1 MTPDEVIPDC
11 FRGELSVT
19 KKGRPIFSEHSFC
32 ANGASGNDCQRGGC
46 RKKEPNTPLRFCVFL
61 NFGFVDFKKI
71 VVKSHL
77 HKISYR
83 MVKSPTSYLKSL
95 RNGRYT
101 KVSTHFKEHPFCA
114 IGQLAIGRG
123 GNLTRPRVDQ

>member
-1 MTPDEVIPDC
+1 MTPDELIPDC
-11 FRGELSVT
+11 FRGELSVE
-19 KKGRPIFSEHSFC
+19 KKGRQIFSEHSFR
-32 ANGASGNDCQRGGC
+32 ANGASGGC
-46 RKKEPNTPLRFCVFL
+46 HKKVPNTLLRFCVFL

-77 HKISYR
+77 HKISYQ

-101 KVSTHFKEHPFCA
+101 KVSTHFKEHLFCA
-114 IGQLAIGRG
+114 IGQLSIGRG
-123 GNLTRPRVDQ
+123 GNLTRLRVDQ

>member
-11 FRGELSVT
+11 FRGELSMK
-19 KKGRPIFSEHSFC
+19 KKGRQIFSEQGFC

-46 RKKEPNTPLRFCVFL
+46 CKKVPNTPLRFCVFL
-61 NFGFVDFKKI
+61 SFGFVNFLKI

-83 MVKSPTSYLKSL
+83 MVKSPTSYLKPSRSIRFVL
-95 RNGRYT
+95 LGT
-101 KVSTHFKEHPFCA
+101 L
-114 IGQLAIGRG
+114 QLGEG
-123 GNLTRPRVDQ
+123 VT